1 MKKNIEHLLP
11 KDLRSLLKELEKNHQ
26 FVEQERNVDRDWNQ
40 VTSVLLRLRFP
51 SKDSIIGDACVDLI
65 GRKDAFFKLDR
76 FNVSILSA
84 DSTLMAD
91 MSQTARLHYGV
102 FGGPTIEFPFI
113 CTEEW
118 EPGMYEILIHDD
130 DDDSVL
136 VIEFFLGDDSYPP
149 HSYVCRDNET
159 EEVDVRFHLNINK

>member
-1 MKKNIEHLLP
+1 MKKNKEQILP
-11 KDLRSLLKELEKNHQ
+11 KELRSLLKALEKNHQ
-26 FVEQERNVDRDWNQ
+26 FVEQERNVDRDCNQ
-40 VTSVLLRLRFP
+40 VTSVSLSLKFP
-51 SKDSIIGDACVDLI
+51 PKDSINGDARVDLI
-65 GRKDAFFKLDR
+65 GRKDAFSKLDR

-91 MSQTARLHYGV
+91 MSHTAKLHYGA
-102 FGGPTIEFPFI
+102 FDGPTFEFPFI

-118 EPGMYEILIHDD
+118 ESGMYEILIHNDE
-130 DDDSVL
+130 DDSVL

-159 EEVDVRFHLNINK
+159 EEVDVRFHLII

>member
-1 MKKNIEHLLP
+1 MKKNKEQILP
-11 KDLRSLLKELEKNHQ
+11 KELKSLLKALEKNHQ
-26 FVEQERNVDRDWNQ
+26 FVEQERKVDRDWNQ

-51 SKDSIIGDACVDLI
+51 SKDSVIGDACVDLI
-65 GRKDAFFKLDR
+65 GRKGALFKLDR

-91 MSQTARLHYGV
+91 MSQTAKLHYGA
-102 FGGPTIEFPFI
+102 FDGPTFEFPFI

-130 DDDSVL
+130 EDDSVL
-136 VIEFFLGDDSYPP
+136 VIEFFLGDDSFPP

-159 EEVDVRFHLNINK
+159 EEVDVRFHLNINN

>member
-1 MKKNIEHLLP
+1 MKKNKEQMLP
-11 KDLRSLLKELEKNHQ
+11 KELRSLLKALEKNHQ
-26 FVEQERNVDRDWNQ
+26 FVEQERNVDHDWNQ

-65 GRKDAFFKLDR
+65 GRKGAFFKLDR

-91 MSQTARLHYGV
+91 MSQTAKLHYGA
-102 FGGPTIEFPFI
+102 FDGPTFEFPFI

-130 DDDSVL
+130 EDDSVL
-136 VIEFFLGDDSYPP
+136 VIEFFLGDDSFPP

-159 EEVDVRFHLNINK
+159 EEVDVRFHLNINN

>member
-1 MKKNIEHLLP
+1 MKKNKEQILP
-11 KDLRSLLKELEKNHQ
+11 KELKSLLKALEKNHQ
-26 FVEQERNVDRDWNQ
+26 FVEQERKVDRDWNQ

-51 SKDSIIGDACVDLI
+51 SKDSIIGNACVDLI
-65 GRKDAFFKLDR
+65 GRKGAFFKLDR

-91 MSQTARLHYGV
+91 MSQTAKLHYGA
-102 FGGPTIEFPFI
+102 FDGPTFEFPFI

-130 DDDSVL
+130 EDDSVL
-136 VIEFFLGDDSYPP
+136 VIEFFLGDDSFPP

-159 EEVDVRFHLNINK
+159 EEVDVRFHLNINN

>member
-1 MKKNIEHLLP
+1 MKKNKEQMLP
-11 KDLRSLLKELEKNHQ
+11 KELRSLLKALEKNHQ
-26 FVEQERNVDRDWNQ
+26 FVEQERKVDRDWNQ

-51 SKDSIIGDACVDLI
+51 SKDSIIGNACVDLI
-65 GRKDAFFKLDR
+65 GRKGAFFKLDR

-91 MSQTARLHYGV
+91 MSQTAKLHYGA
-102 FGGPTIEFPFI
+102 FDGPTFEFPFI

-130 DDDSVL
+130 EDDSVL
-136 VIEFFLGDDSYPP
+136 VIEFFLGDDSFPP

-159 EEVDVRFHLNINK
+159 EEVDVRFHLNINN

>member
-1 MKKNIEHLLP
+1 MLP
-11 KDLRSLLKELEKNHQ
+11 KELRSLLKALEKNHQ
-26 FVEQERNVDRDWNQ
+26 FVEQERNVDHDWNQ

-65 GRKDAFFKLDR
+65 GRKGAFFKLDR

-91 MSQTARLHYGV
+91 MSQTAKLHYGA
-102 FGGPTIEFPFI
+102 FDGPTFEFPFI
-113 CTEEW
+113 CKEEW

-130 DDDSVL
+130 EDDSVL
-136 VIEFFLGDDSYPP
+136 VIEFFLGDDSFPP

-159 EEVDVRFHLNINK
+159 EEVDVRFHLNINN

>member
-1 MKKNIEHLLP
+1 MKKNKEQILP
-11 KDLRSLLKELEKNHQ
+11 KELKSLLKALEKNHQ
-26 FVEQERNVDRDWNQ
+26 FVEQERNVERGWNQ

-65 GRKDAFFKLDR
+65 GRKGAFFKLDR

-91 MSQTARLHYGV
+91 MSHTAILHYGA
-102 FGGPTIEFPFI
+102 FDGPTFEFPFI

-130 DDDSVL
+130 EDDSVL
-136 VIEFFLGDDSYPP
+136 VIEFFLSDDSYPP
-149 HSYVCRDNET
+149 HSYVCRDNKT
-159 EEVDVRFHLNINK
+159 EEVDVRFHLYIY

>member
-1 MKKNIEHLLP
+1 MLP
-11 KDLRSLLKELEKNHQ
+11 KELRSLLKALEKNHQ
-26 FVEQERNVDRDWNQ
+26 FVEQERNVDHDWNQ

-65 GRKDAFFKLDR
+65 GRKGAFFKLDR

-91 MSQTARLHYGV
+91 MSQTAKLHYGA
-102 FGGPTIEFPFI
+102 FDGPTFEFPFI

-130 DDDSVL
+130 EDDSVL
-136 VIEFFLGDDSYPP
+136 VIEFFLGDDSFPP

-159 EEVDVRFHLNINK
+159 EEVDVRFHLNINN

>member
-1 MKKNIEHLLP
+1 MKKNKEQMLP
-11 KDLRSLLKELEKNHQ
+11 KELRSLLKALEKNHQ
-26 FVEQERNVDRDWNQ
+26 FVEQERNVDHDWNQ

-51 SKDSIIGDACVDLI
+51 SKDSIIGDACIDLI
-65 GRKDAFFKLDR
+65 GRKGAFFKLDR

-91 MSQTARLHYGV
+91 MSQTAKLHYGA
-102 FGGPTIEFPFI
+102 FDGPTFEFPFI

-130 DDDSVL
+130 EDDSVL
-136 VIEFFLGDDSYPP
+136 VIEFFLGDDSFPP

-159 EEVDVRFHLNINK
+159 EEVDVRFHLNINN

>member
-1 MKKNIEHLLP
+1 MKKNKEQLLP
-11 KDLRSLLKELEKNHQ
+11 KELKSLLKALEKNHQ
-26 FVEQERNVDRDWNQ
+26 FVEQERKVDRDWNQ

-51 SKDSIIGDACVDLI
+51 SKDSIIGNACVDLI
-65 GRKDAFFKLDR
+65 GRKGTFFKLDR
-76 FNVSILSA
+76 FDVSILSA

-91 MSQTARLHYGV
+91 MSHTARLHYGT
-102 FGGPTIEFPFI
+102 FDGPTFEFPFI

-130 DDDSVL
+130 EDDSVL

-159 EEVDVRFHLNINK
+159 EEVDVRFHLNINN